1 MKNSIFLI
9 LFGVIISISGCKSKK
24 VVSDSMGVLPIDDT
38 ELVQILQKNNKDIES
53 VFLRKSLVQFE
64 SDEVSH
70 TFRSNIYIKKDV
82 VIRISILAPMGIEV
96 ARISMEPDS
105 VTIID
110 RMGRNVV
117 YTDYDEVKRKFGVEV
132 DFNTFQSLLL
142 NQAFSFFQDKGI
154 SLYDYH
160 LGIDNGQYKLSSVK
174 ERSNTLFSEGKKG
187 IWHKMWIQP
196 RSFQINR
203 ISFNEL
209 EKNMVLDVLY
219 DQFIETSVVQS
230 FPKKMSVT
238 GNKGLKKLSLD
249 ITHSDIDINGLDS
262 ISFQVSDKYEK
273 IYR

>member
-1 MKNSIFLI
+1 M
-9 LFGVIISISGCKSKK
+9 
-24 VVSDSMGVLPIDDT
+24 DET
-38 ELVQILQKNNKDIES
+38 ELVQTLEKNSNDVES
-53 VFLRKSLVQFE
+53 IFFRKSLVEFK
-64 SDEVSH
+64 SDEISH
-70 TFRSNIYIKKDV
+70 TFRANIYIEKDV
-82 VIRISILAPMGIEV
+82 VIRMSILAPMGIEV
-96 ARISMEPDS
+96 ARISMKPDS
-105 VTIID
+105 VTIIN

-117 YTDYDEVKRKFGVEV
+117 YTDFDEVKRKFGVEA

-142 NQAFSFFQDKGI
+142 NHAFSFFENKGI

-160 LGIDNGQYKLSSVK
+160 LGIEKGQYKLSSVK
-174 ERSNTLFSEGKKG
+174 EKSNSLFSDEKQG

-196 RSFQINR
+196 RSFQVNR

-209 EKNMVLDVLY
+209 EKNLVLDVLY
-219 DQFIETSVVQS
+219 DEFTETNTGQL

-249 ITHSDIDINGLDS
+249 ITHSDIDVNGLES

>member
-154 SLYDYH
+154 SLHDYH

-174 ERSNTLFSEGKKG
+174 ERSNTLFSESNKG
-187 IWHKMWIQP
+187 ILHKIWIQP
-196 RSFQINR
+196 RSYEINR

>member
-1 MKNSIFLI
+1 MKNSLFI
-9 LFGVIISISGCKSKK
+9 LLVGVIIFISGCKSKK
-24 VVSDSMGVLPIDDT
+24 VVSDSLGVVPIDEN
-38 ELVQILQKNNKDIES
+38 ELVLTLQKNSNDIES
-53 VFLRKSLVQFE
+53 VFLRKSLVQFK

-70 TFRSNIYIKKDV
+70 TFRSNIYIQKDV
-82 VIRISILAPMGIEV
+82 VIRMSILAPMGIEV
-96 ARISMEPDS
+96 ARISMEPGS

-117 YTDYDEVKRKFGVEV
+117 YTDYQEVKRKFGVEV

-142 NQAFSFFQDKGI
+142 NQAFSFFENKGI

-174 ERSNTLFSEGKKG
+174 ERSNTLFSGSNKE

-203 ISFNEL
+203 VSFNEL
-209 EKNMVLDVLY
+209 EKNMVLDILY
-219 DQFIETSVVQS
+219 GQFIETSVGQF